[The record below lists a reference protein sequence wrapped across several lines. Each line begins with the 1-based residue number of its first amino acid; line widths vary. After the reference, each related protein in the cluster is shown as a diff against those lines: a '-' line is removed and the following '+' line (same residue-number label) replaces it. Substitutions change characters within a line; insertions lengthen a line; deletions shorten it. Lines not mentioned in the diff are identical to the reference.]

1 MYGSDLVFCHC
12 ILYSTG
18 ATVISK
24 LLLNNS
30 VIQRLDM
37 IGNAIGDKGACI
49 ILQSAVNNAT
59 CQAHIEI
66 DDKYR
71 RNIEVQTLVNIMEDR
86 RMMKNV
92 VGYLV

>member
-1 MYGSDLVFCHC
+1 
-12 ILYSTG
+12 
-18 ATVISK
+18 
-24 LLLNNS
+24 
-30 VIQRLDM
+30 M

-92 VGYLV
+92 VGYLG